1 MTLLLFS
8 TVIEAALILAL
19 SWGAAYMLRASGIF
33 ADAVIYVNY
42 FYQLDPNE
50 VYILFIVLVSLLGI
64 FLVFALGTRG
74 IKWFAI
80 PIVALSVPNLVSH
93 SGIPEAI
100 REMLGEEA
108 IGMLDIPILQSSIS
122 MTDTLIVVMALVAG
136 FVVLH
141 QMISLR
147 QMGDH
152 FGWRGVDE
160 PDIANAY
167 KGRSI
172 AVISIVAVSV
182 AASYLISHF
191 SSTMKGIFSEQ
202 LSLSPLLYLVLGIAG
217 GLVTIAVILM
227 LLGTRKAEVED
238 AAEAQS
244 KGFGLKAAK
253 EAVSVVNLVVPSA
266 VTGAIGSGLAWL
278 FRPVARAGR
287 SAIDRVKESDRFKF
301 LKRE

>member
-1 MTLLLFS
+1 MLLLLS
-8 TVIEAALILAL
+8 TVIEAALMLGL
-19 SWGAAYMLRASGIF
+19 SWGAVYMLRASGIY
-33 ADAVIYVNY
+33 ADAVIYINY
-42 FYQLDPNE
+42 FYQLNPTE
-50 VYILFIVLVSLLGI
+50 VYILFIVLVSLLGV
-64 FLVFALGTRG
+64 FLVFALGTKG

-100 REMLGEEA
+100 REMLGEGSIE
-108 IGMLDIPILQSSIS
+108 MLDIPILQSSIS
-122 MTDTLIVVMALVAG
+122 LTDTLIIVMALVAG
-136 FVVLH
+136 FVVLQ

-160 PDIANAY
+160 PDIVNAY

-172 AVISIVAVSV
+172 AVIAIVAVSV
-182 AASYLISHF
+182 GASYLVSHY

-202 LSLSPLLYLVLGIAG
+202 LSLSPLLYLVTGIAG

-227 LLGTRKAEVED
+227 LLGMRRAKDDEAAEVR
-238 AAEAQS
+238 Q
-244 KGFGLKAAK
+244 KGLGVKVAK
-253 EAVSVVNLVVPSA
+253 ETVSVVNLVVPSA
-266 VTGAIGSGLAWL
+266 VTGAIGRGLAYL

-287 SAIDRVKESDRFKF
+287 SAVERMRESDRFNF